1 MNSELLQKLAKAQT
15 DEERSWIVTE
25 SFLLTLSPELAAAV
39 WAAVVPH
46 WFNAEILAALC
57 PELQTQSSQLYTEL
71 QALPFVEEFP
81 DRGHNV
87 HDLTRNLML
96 KHLRL
101 EPRDEFI
108 TLSQR
113 AVEYFGSSNEQPE
126 TQIEW
131 LYHLVVVDSEWK
143 GSELWDLAQ
152 NWDNNFRVAELESL
166 ITALLEQIAAERVA
180 TPAKAEVYY
189 WAGKA
194 KFRVYRATEA
204 LELYEASLAFYRDT
218 GSRWGEANTLRAI
231 GDVLQFLDRRTEAL
245 ECYEAALAFYRDI
258 GARLGEAN
266 TLVEIGDVLQFLK
279 RSTEALER
287 YEAALAFYRNI
298 GARLGEANTL
308 KAIGDVLQ
316 FLDRRTEALE
326 RYEASLAFYRDIGD
340 RLGEANTLKAIGDVL
355 QFLKRSTE
363 ALERYEAALAF
374 YRDIGD
380 RLGEAN
386 TLKAIGDVLQFLDR
400 RTEALERYEA
410 SLAFYRDIGDRL
422 GEANTLRAIGDVLQF
437 LKRSTEALERYEA
450 ALAFYRDIGARL
462 GEANTL
468 IAIGILQENLTLG
481 LEYCQAALELYTQ
494 IGDKYSQSRNL
505 IYFTSEILLKLGRQ
519 KEAVDA
525 LNCAIE
531 LAREIHYQIFVE
543 DATAKLQE
551 IQENHE
557 FH

>member
-39 WAAVVPH
+39 WAVVVPH
-46 WFNAEILAALC
+46 WFNAEILAALR

-101 EPRDEFI
+101 ERWDEFI

-126 TQIEW
+126 SQIEW

-143 GSELWDLAQ
+143 GSEFWDLAQ

-204 LELYEASLAFYRDT
+204 LELYEAA
-218 GSRWGEANTLRAI
+218 
-231 GDVLQFLDRRTEAL
+231 
-245 ECYEAALAFYRDI
+245 
-258 GARLGEAN
+258 
-266 TLVEIGDVLQFLK
+266 
-279 RSTEALER
+279 
-287 YEAALAFYRNI
+287 
-298 GARLGEANTL
+298 
-308 KAIGDVLQ
+308 
-316 FLDRRTEALE
+316 
-326 RYEASLAFYRDIGD
+326 LAFYRDIGD
-340 RLGEANTLKAIGDVL
+340 RLGEANTLIAIGDVL
-355 QFLKRSTE
+355 QFLDRRTE

-386 TLKAIGDVLQFLDR
+386 TLRAIGNVLQFLDQ

-410 SLAFYRDIGDRL
+410 ALAFYRDIGDRL
-422 GEANTLRAIGDVLQF
+422 GEANTLRAI
-437 LKRSTEALERYEA
+437 
-450 ALAFYRDIGARL
+450 
-462 GEANTL
+462 
-468 IAIGILQENLTLG
+468 
-481 LEYCQAALELYTQ
+481 
-494 IGDKYSQSRNL
+494 
-505 IYFTSEILLKLGRQ
+505 
-519 KEAVDA
+519 
-525 LNCAIE
+525 
-531 LAREIHYQIFVE
+531 
-543 DATAKLQE
+543 
-551 IQENHE
+551 
-557 FH
+557 

>member
-1 MNSELLQKLAKAQT
+1 MNNSFLEKLAKAQT

-46 WFNAEILAALC
+46 WFNAEILAALR

-96 KHLRL
+96 KHLRQ
-101 EPRDEFI
+101 EHRDEFI

-113 AVEYFGSSNEQPE
+113 AAEYFGSANEQPE

-131 LYHLVVVDSEWK
+131 LYHLIVVDREWK
-143 GSELWDLAQ
+143 GSELKDLAQ
-152 NWDNNFRVAELESL
+152 NWNNNFRVAELESL
-166 ITALLEQIAAERVA
+166 ITTLLEQIAAEQVA
-180 TPAKAEVYY
+180 TPAKAQVYY

-194 KFRVYRATEA
+194 KFRVYKATEA
-204 LELYEASLAFYRDT
+204 LER
-218 GSRWGEANTLRAI
+218 
-231 GDVLQFLDRRTEAL
+231 
-245 ECYEAALAFYRDI
+245 YEAALAFYRDI

-266 TLVEIGDVLQFLK
+266 TLLEIGDVLQFLK
-279 RSTEALER
+279 RSSEALER
-287 YEAALAFYRNI
+287 YEAA
-298 GARLGEANTL
+298 
-308 KAIGDVLQ
+308 
-316 FLDRRTEALE
+316 
-326 RYEASLAFYRDIGD
+326 LAFYRDIGD
-340 RLGEANTLKAIGDVL
+340 RLGEANTLQAIGDVL
-355 QFLKRSTE
+355 QFLKRSSE

-386 TLKAIGDVLQFLDR
+386 TLKAIGDVLQFLKR
-400 RTEALERYEA
+400 SSEALERYEA
-410 SLAFYRDIGDRL
+410 ALAFYRDIGDRL
-422 GEANTLRAIGDVLQF
+422 GEANTLQAIGDVLQF
-437 LKRSTEALERYEA
+437 LKRSSEALERYEA
-450 ALAFYRDIGARL
+450 ALAFYRDIGDRL

-468 IAIGILQENLTLG
+468 KAIGILQENLTLG

-505 IYFTSEILLKLGRQ
+505 IYFTSKILLKLGRQ

-525 LNCAIE
+525 LNRAIE
-531 LAREIHYQIFVE
+531 LAREIPYQIFVE

-551 IQENHE
+551 IQQKNHG

>member
-25 SFLLTLSPELAAAV
+25 SLLSTLSPELAAAV

-46 WFNAEILAALC
+46 WFNAEILAALR
-57 PELQTQSSQLYTEL
+57 PELQKQSSQLYTEL

-96 KHLRL
+96 KHLRQ
-101 EPRDEFI
+101 ERRHEFI

-113 AVEYFGSSNEQPE
+113 AAEYFGSTNEQPE

-131 LYHLVVVDSEWK
+131 LYHLIVVDREWK
-143 GSELWDLAQ
+143 GGELWDLAQ
-152 NWDNNFRVAELESL
+152 NWNNNFRVAELESL
-166 ITALLEQIAAERVA
+166 ITALLEQVAAEQVA

-194 KFRVYRATEA
+194 KFRVYRTREA
-204 LELYEASLAFYRDT
+204 LELYEAALAFYRDIGDRLGEANT
-218 GSRWGEANTLRAI
+218 LRAIGDVLQFLDRRSEALELYEAALAFYRDIGDRWGEANTLRAI
-231 GDVLQFLDRRTEAL
+231 GDVLQFLDRRSEAL
-245 ECYEAALAFYRDI
+245 ELYEAALAFYRDI

-266 TLVEIGDVLQFLK
+266 TLRAIGNVLQFLDRRSEALERYEAALAFYRDIGARLGEANTLRAIGDVLQFLDQN
-279 RSTEALER
+279 SEALER

-316 FLDRRTEALE
+316 FLDQN
-326 RYEASLAFYRDIGD
+326 S
-340 RLGEANTLKAIGDVL
+340 
-355 QFLKRSTE
+355 
-363 ALERYEAALAF
+363 
-374 YRDIGD
+374 
-380 RLGEAN
+380 
-386 TLKAIGDVLQFLDR
+386 
-400 RTEALERYEA
+400 
-410 SLAFYRDIGDRL
+410 
-422 GEANTLRAIGDVLQF
+422 
-437 LKRSTEALERYEA
+437 EALERYEA

-468 IAIGILQENLTLG
+468 EAIGILQENLTLG

-494 IGDKYSQSRNL
+494 IGTKYSQSRNL
-505 IYFTSEILLKLGRQ
+505 IYFTSEILLELGRQ

-525 LNCAIE
+525 LNRAIE
-531 LAREIHYQIFVE
+531 LAREIPYQIFVE